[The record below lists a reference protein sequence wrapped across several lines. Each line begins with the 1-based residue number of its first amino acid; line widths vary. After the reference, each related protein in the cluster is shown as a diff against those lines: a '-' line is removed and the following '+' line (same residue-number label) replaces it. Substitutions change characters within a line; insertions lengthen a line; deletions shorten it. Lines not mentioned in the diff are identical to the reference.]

1 MRRLYLAAGAFLAC
15 FVTGTALNLL
25 LGYKLSIAAGLV
37 TSAVVAAF
45 VGFTTR
51 ATDR

>member
-1 MRRLYLAAGAFLAC
+1 MRRFYFAAGAFLVC
-15 FVTGTALNLL
+15 FLTGTALNLL
-25 LGYKLSIAAGLV
+25 LGFEVSIVAGLV

-45 VGFTTR
+45 VGYTTK